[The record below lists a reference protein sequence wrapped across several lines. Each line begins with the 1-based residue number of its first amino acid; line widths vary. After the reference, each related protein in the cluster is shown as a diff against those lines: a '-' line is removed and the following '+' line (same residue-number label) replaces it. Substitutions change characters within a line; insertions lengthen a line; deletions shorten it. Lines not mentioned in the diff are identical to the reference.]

1 MVFLQQLFTI
11 LLSIKY
17 SSPSALKWKLCK
29 FAGHNLLSY
38 LHPIL
43 LGPFYWVIS
52 KNAHHNQYCML
63 GPFSYLIFI
72 ARPNLLSFLPPVL
85 LGPIHYPTISNK
97 DLIKVSSLD
106 GPCYLPSSSIDR
118 PNLLQLL
125 FFLLDV
131 DGPKRILV
139 TLVIIMIDKWTKD
152 FVIKNLLYYSY
163 ISLATNKTISLTNLV
178 TWNSIRF

>member
-1 MVFLQQLFTI
+1 MSLIIMVFLQQLFTI

-139 TLVIIMIDKWTKD
+139 TLVIIMIDK
-152 FVIKNLLYYSY
+152 
-163 ISLATNKTISLTNLV
+163 
-178 TWNSIRF
+178 